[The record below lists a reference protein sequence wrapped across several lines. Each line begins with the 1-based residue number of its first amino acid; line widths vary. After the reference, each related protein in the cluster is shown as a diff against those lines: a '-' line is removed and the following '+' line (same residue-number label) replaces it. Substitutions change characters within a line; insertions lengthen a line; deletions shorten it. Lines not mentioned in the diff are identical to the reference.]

1 MAQTGATS
9 AATREHADRQNPGG
23 RTPAQWF
30 AYLVGAVLV
39 LVGLL
44 GFLANSTFDTGTSGL
59 DGDKLLGIFEV
70 NGWHNVVHILTGLLL
85 LAVAGKRKTAKPGV
99 LFFGIAYGLV
109 TLIGLIDGKDVLGLI
124 PVNPADNILH
134 IALTATAILAAL
146 ASDADD
152 RGENR
157 TSTSTTGYG
166 TSTGA
171 GTAHDAEPGRHGRD
185 VDPLTGTQRGDTTR

>member
-1 MAQTGATS
+1 MAQTGATT
-9 AATREHADRQNPGG
+9 ARGRDTADTRQNSEG

-30 AYLVGAVLV
+30 AYVFGAVLV
-39 LVGLL
+39 LVGII
-44 GFLANSTFDTGTSGL
+44 GFLADSSFDTGTSGL

-85 LAVAGKRKTAKPGV
+85 LAVAGKRKTAKAGV

-109 TLIGLIDGKDVLGLI
+109 TLIGLIDGKDVLGLL
-124 PVNPADNILH
+124 PVNPADNVLH
-134 IALTATAILAAL
+134 IVLTATAILAAL

-152 RGENR
+152 RADNR

-166 TSTGA
+166 TSGGA
-171 GTAHDAEPGRHGRD
+171 TD
-185 VDPLTGTQRGDTTR
+185 VDPLTGTQRSETTR

>member
-1 MAQTGATS
+1 MAQSGATS
-9 AATREHADRQNPGG
+9 AGTRSGAGDSKQNPHG

-39 LVGLL
+39 LVGLI
-44 GFLANSTFDTGTSGL
+44 GFLADSSFDTGTTGL

-99 LFFGIAYGLV
+99 LFFGVAYGLV

-134 IALTATAILAAL
+134 IALTAAAL
-146 ASDADD
+146 LSAFASDADD
-152 RGENR
+152 RDDR
-157 TSTSTTGYG
+157 STSTSTTGYG
-166 TSTGA
+166 TSSGTGT
-171 GTAHDAEPGRHGRD
+171 GGD
-185 VDPLTGTQRGDTTR
+185 VDSLTGTPR

>member
-1 MAQTGATS
+1 MAQSGATS
-9 AATREHADRQNPGG
+9 VGSRNAGETRQNPEG

-30 AYLVGAVLV
+30 GYLVGATLV
-39 LVGLL
+39 LVGLI
-44 GFLANSTFDTGTSGL
+44 GFLADASFDTGTSGL

-70 NGWHNVVHILTGLLL
+70 NGWHNIVHILTGLLL
-85 LAVAGKRKTAKPGV
+85 LAVAGKRKTAKAGV

-109 TLIGLIDGKDVLGLI
+109 TLIGLIDGRDVLGLF

-134 IALTATAILAAL
+134 IALTASALLAAF

-152 RGENR
+152 RGDNR

-166 TSTGA
+166 TSTG
-171 GTAHDAEPGRHGRD
+171 DDSGRFGRD
-185 VDPLTGTQRGDTTR
+185 VDPMTGEQRTDTPTRGTTR

>member
-1 MAQTGATS
+1 MAQSGATT
-9 AATREHADRQNPGG
+9 AGTRTDADRQNPEG

-39 LVGLL
+39 LVGIV
-44 GFLANSTFDTGTSGL
+44 GFFADSGFDTGTSGL
-59 DGDKLLGIFEV
+59 TGDELLGIFEV

-85 LAVAGKRKTAKPGV
+85 LGVAGKRKTAKAGV
-99 LFFGIAYGLV
+99 LLFGVAYGLV
-109 TLIGLIDGKDVLGLI
+109 TLIGLIDGEDVLGLF
-124 PVNPADNILH
+124 PVNPADNVLH

-146 ASDADD
+146 ASDAGD

-166 TSTGA
+166 TSSGSP
-171 GTAHDAEPGRHGRD
+171 EPGRYGRD
-185 VDPLTGTQRGDTTR
+185 VDPLTGAQRDDSSATH